1 MNYPAIGITVL
12 RIVVGIVFAAHGW
25 QKLGGGVEGTAG
37 FFGSLGIPLPQV
49 AAVVVIAL
57 ELLGGI
63 ALILGLGTRYVA
75 ALLAF
80 NMLVAMLLVH
90 LSNGFFAGDGGV
102 EFVLT
107 LMAACVTLALT
118 GAGAYALDDLV
129 FRRGQSPAVARS

>member
-1 MNYPAIGITVL
+1 MNYPSIGITVL
-12 RIVVGIVFAAHGW
+12 RVVVGIVFAAHGW
-25 QKLGGGVEGTAG
+25 QKLTGFGLEGTAG
-37 FFGSLGIPLPQV
+37 FFGSLGVPLPQV

-75 ALLAF
+75 PLLAF

-90 LSNGFFAGDGGV
+90 LPAGFFLPEGV

-107 LMAACVTLALT
+107 LMAASVALALT
-118 GAGAYALDDLV
+118 GSGAYALDDLV
-129 FRRGQSPAVARS
+129 FRRGQTPAVARG